1 MLFIFEESTRMEG
14 LMFKND
20 KKFETL
26 ISRTKI
32 YLIIIAILL
41 IILCINDTSYI
52 VPSIVIYA
60 LILIYSLWTN
70 NKRRDE
76 LSKHIQD
83 ITVNVDSTVKSSLVN
98 SPFPLIIMETTGS
111 IIWKSS
117 KFVSEFANADINQ
130 ITRNLAKEI
139 KLDILESKLNKDTI
153 KNTSIQKEITIGKK
167 TYKVL
172 GEYVKSKKK
181 KQNEYMMTLYF
192 MDDTEHLKLQKELQE
207 QQNCIG
213 IITVDNYDEMVQ
225 ILPDE
230 KKSLILAEIEKNIYD
245 WVNNIG
251 GLVVKTDRRTY
262 LYFFEQK
269 ELEKLKENKFDILDK
284 VKEIDTDETVS
295 LTLSIAVSNEGNTN
309 HEKYKSAQVA
319 MDIVLGRGGDQAV
332 IRENEKYTF
341 FGGRSLEVEK
351 RTKVKART
359 VARALEQIII
369 ESKNVMIMGHTNAD
383 IDCMGSSLG
392 MYRLAK
398 ALGKETYV
406 VNNTTGLSVD
416 NFIQALKE
424 EKEYNEV
431 LISKSEAFNKI
442 SEETL
447 LIIVDTHKN
456 SYVEI
461 PELLEKTNK
470 IVVIDHHRKSP
481 DFIENTILTFHEV
494 YASSAAELV
503 TEILQYVE
511 TEVNLTT
518 LETEGLFAG
527 IMMDTKNFTFKTGV
541 RTFEAA
547 AYLRKKGVDILRV
560 KKWFQS
566 NLENYNEIADIVKKA
581 EIVNESIGISIYEK
595 EDKDANIICAKAA
608 DELLTI
614 SDITASFVLGKQGD
628 KICVS
633 GRSVGDINVQVILEK
648 LGGGGHITVAGAQ
661 IENMTLEEAKQE
673 LIIRINEYL
682 SEIM

>member
-1 MLFIFEESTRMEG
+1 MA
-14 LMFKND
+14 KNKKD

-32 YLIIIAILL
+32 YLILIAILL

-60 LILIYSLWTN
+60 LIIIYSLWTN

-76 LSKHIQD
+76 LTRHIQD
-83 ITVNVDSTVKSSLVN
+83 LTVNVDSTVKSSLVN
-98 SPFPLIIMETTGS
+98 SPFPLILMETSGN

-117 KFVSEFANADINQ
+117 KFVTEFANTDIAGVV
-130 ITRNLAKEI
+130 RGLAKEI
-139 KLDILESKLNKDTI
+139 KLDILESKFNKEEI
-153 KNTSIQKEITIGKK
+153 KNQSIEREITIGKK

-192 MDDTEHLKLQKELQE
+192 LDNTEKLNLEQELKDKE
-207 QQNCIG
+207 NCIG
-213 IITVDNYDEMVQ
+213 IITIDNYEEMVQ
-225 ILPDE
+225 MLPDE

-245 WVNNIG
+245 WTANIG
-251 GLVVKTDRRTY
+251 GLLVKTDRKTY
-262 LYFFEQK
+262 MYFFNQK
-269 ELEKLKENKFDILDK
+269 ELENLKENKFDILDK

-295 LTLSIAVSNEGNTN
+295 LTLSIAVSNEGETN
-309 HEKYKSAQVA
+309 SDKYKSAQTA

-341 FGGRSLEVEK
+341 FGGRTLEVEK

-359 VARALEQIII
+359 VARALEQIIL
-369 ESKNVMIMGHTNAD
+369 ESKDVMIMGHINAD

-392 MYRLAK
+392 IYRLAK
-398 ALGKETYV
+398 DLGKEAYI
-406 VNNTTGLSVD
+406 VNNTTGETISS
-416 NFIQALKE
+416 FIEALKE
-424 EKEYNEV
+424 EKEYNDV
-431 LISKSEAFNKI
+431 LLNKSEALNKI

-447 LIIVDTHKN
+447 LVVVDTHKK
-456 SYVEI
+456 SYVEV

-470 IVVIDHHRKSP
+470 IVIIDHHRRSP
-481 DFIENTILTFHEV
+481 DFIENAILSFHEV

-511 TEVNLTT
+511 TKVNLTT
-518 LETEGLFAG
+518 IETEGLYAG

-566 NLENYNEIADIVKKA
+566 NLENYNLIA
-581 EIVNESIGISIYEK
+581 EIVRNAEIVKESIAISIYEK
-595 EDKDANIICAKAA
+595 EDKNANLICAKAA

-633 GRSVGDINVQVILEK
+633 GRSIGDINVQLILEK

-661 IENMTLEEAKQE
+661 IEGMTIEEVKQE
-673 LIIRINEYL
+673 LIAQINEYF
-682 SEIM
+682 SE

>member
-1 MLFIFEESTRMEG
+1 ML
-14 LMFKND
+14 KND

-52 VPSIVIYA
+52 VPSVVIYA

-76 LSKHIQD
+76 LSKHIED

-98 SPFPLIIMETTGS
+98 SPFPLIIMETSGAV
-111 IIWKSS
+111 IWKSS
-117 KFVSEFANADINQ
+117 KFVSEFANTDINN
-130 ITRNLAKEI
+130 ITNSLAKEI
-139 KLDILESKLNKDTI
+139 KLDILESKLNKELN
-153 KNTSIQKEITIGKK
+153 KNQSIEKELIIGKK
-167 TYKVL
+167 TYKIL
-172 GEYVKSKKK
+172 GEYVKSKKR

-192 MDDTEHLKLQKELQE
+192 LDNTEYLNLQKELKN

-213 IITVDNYDEMVQ
+213 IITIDNYDEMLQ
-225 ILPDE
+225 MLPDE

-245 WVNNIG
+245 WANNLG
-251 GLVVKTDRRTY
+251 GLVVKIDRKTY
-262 LYFFEQK
+262 LYFFEQR
-269 ELEKLKENKFDILDK
+269 ELEKIKENKFDILDK

-295 LTLSIAVSNEGNTN
+295 LTLSIAISNEGQTN
-309 HEKYKSAQVA
+309 HEKYKSAQAA

-332 IRENEKYTF
+332 IKENEKYIF
-341 FGGRSLEVEK
+341 FGGRTLEVEK

-369 ESKNVMIMGHTNAD
+369 EAKNVIIMGHTNAD
-383 IDCMGSSLG
+383 IDSMGSSLG
-392 MYRLAK
+392 IYRLAK
-398 ALGKETYV
+398 DLGKEAYV
-406 VNNTTGLSVD
+406 VNNKTGLSIES
-416 NFIQALKE
+416 FIESINE
-424 EKEYNEV
+424 EKEYENV
-431 LISKSEAFNKI
+431 LINKSEALSKI
-442 SEETL
+442 SGETL

-456 SYVEI
+456 NYVEI

-470 IVVIDHHRKSP
+470 IVIIDHHRKSP
-481 DFIENTILTFHEV
+481 DFIENAILTFHEV

-511 TEVNLTT
+511 VPVHLTT

-547 AYLRKKGVDILRV
+547 AYLRKKGVDILKV

-566 NLENYNEIADIVKKA
+566 NLENYNVIADIVKEA
-581 EIVNESIGISIYEK
+581 EIVNNSIGISIYEK

-614 SDITASFVLGKQGD
+614 SNITASFVLGKQGD

-661 IENMTLEEAKQE
+661 IEDMTLEEAKQE
-673 LIIRINEYL
+673 LIIRINEYFT
-682 SEIM
+682 EIG

>member
-1 MLFIFEESTRMEG
+1 MA
-14 LMFKND
+14 KNKKD

-32 YLIIIAILL
+32 YLILIAILL

-60 LILIYSLWTN
+60 LIIIYSLWTN

-76 LSKHIQD
+76 LTRHIQD
-83 ITVNVDSTVKSSLVN
+83 LTVNVDSTVKSSLVN
-98 SPFPLIIMETTGS
+98 SPFPLILMETSGN

-117 KFVSEFANADINQ
+117 KFVTEFANTDIVGVVKG
-130 ITRNLAKEI
+130 LAKEI
-139 KLDILESKLNKDTI
+139 KLDILESKFNKEEI
-153 KNTSIQKEITIGKK
+153 KNQSIEREITIGKK

-192 MDDTEHLKLQKELQE
+192 LDNTEKLNLEQELKDKE
-207 QQNCIG
+207 NCIG
-213 IITVDNYDEMVQ
+213 IITIDNYEEMVQ
-225 ILPDE
+225 MLPDE

-245 WVNNIG
+245 WTANIG
-251 GLVVKTDRRTY
+251 GLLVKTDRKTY
-262 LYFFEQK
+262 MYFFNQK
-269 ELEKLKENKFDILDK
+269 ELENLKENKFDILDK

-295 LTLSIAVSNEGNTN
+295 LTLSIAVSNEGETN
-309 HEKYKSAQVA
+309 SDKYKSAQTA

-341 FGGRSLEVEK
+341 FGGRTLEVAK

-359 VARALEQIII
+359 VARALEQIIL
-369 ESKNVMIMGHTNAD
+369 ESKDVMIMGHINAD

-392 MYRLAK
+392 IYRLAK
-398 ALGKETYV
+398 DLGKEAYI
-406 VNNTTGLSVD
+406 VNNTTGETISS
-416 NFIQALKE
+416 FIEALKE
-424 EKEYNEV
+424 EKEYNDV
-431 LISKSEAFNKI
+431 LLNKSEALNKI
-442 SEETL
+442 SEDTL
-447 LIIVDTHKN
+447 LVVVDTHKK
-456 SYVEI
+456 SYVEV

-470 IVVIDHHRKSP
+470 IVIIDHHRRSP
-481 DFIENTILTFHEV
+481 DFIENAILSFHEV

-511 TEVNLTT
+511 TKVNLTT
-518 LETEGLFAG
+518 IETEGLYAG

-566 NLENYNEIADIVKKA
+566 NLENYNLIA
-581 EIVNESIGISIYEK
+581 EIVKNAEIVKESIAISIYEK
-595 EDKDANIICAKAA
+595 EDKNANLICAKAA

-633 GRSVGDINVQVILEK
+633 GRSIGDINVQLILEK

-661 IENMTLEEAKQE
+661 IEGMTIEEAKQE
-673 LIIRINEYL
+673 LIAQINEYF
-682 SEIM
+682 SE